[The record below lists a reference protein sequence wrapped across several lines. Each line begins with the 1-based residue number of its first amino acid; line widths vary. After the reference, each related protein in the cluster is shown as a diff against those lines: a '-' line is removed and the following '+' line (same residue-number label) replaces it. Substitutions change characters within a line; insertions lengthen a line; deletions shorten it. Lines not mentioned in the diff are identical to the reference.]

1 MKLDISRVEYVAKL
15 ARLHLTAQEKELY
28 STQLTAILDY
38 AEKLNAVK
46 TDKVVPTY
54 HVCETR
60 NILRSDEVTHK
71 ESNPSLLQNAPDK
84 KGSFLK
90 VPKIIDV

>member
-1 MKLDISRVEYVAKL
+1 MKLDISKVEYVAKL
-15 ARLHLTAQEKELY
+15 ARLNLTAEEKELY
-28 STQLTAILDY
+28 STQLTGILDY
-38 AEKLNAVK
+38 AEKLSAVK

-54 HVCETR
+54 HVCEVR
-60 NILRSDEVTHK
+60 NILRSDEAIHR

-84 KGSFLK
+84 KGNFLK